1 MSNYVTN
8 QEIREQAG
16 FQCKERGESIGT
28 GDGSNTI
35 FYLDH
40 YPIVDKDYNGSVST
54 PEVTVYAN
62 GTVVAVSVVVASDG
76 KVTLVSAPATSTPVT
91 ADYDWSPIDEDTI
104 QNYADEAHAYVLSK
118 VGQVY
123 SLPLTSTPKTLKL
136 IEKRLAAGY
145 LLDKEYSVGEEKGED
160 TRGKR
165 WIKWAEDK
173 LDQIA
178 TGELELVD
186 DSGDLLEEVEDG
198 GIEGWPNEDTDDTDE
213 DEGGDDGSTFKIMDK
228 F

>member
-1 MSNYVTN
+1 MSNFVTN

-16 FQCKERGESIGT
+16 FQYKERGESIGT

-40 YPIVDKDYNGSVST
+40 YPIADRNYDGAVST

-62 GTVVAVSVVVASDG
+62 GTAVVVSAVVAADG

-91 ADYDWSPIDEDTI
+91 ADYDWSSIDEDTI
-104 QNYADEAHAYVLSK
+104 QNYADEAHAYVISK
-118 VGQVY
+118 VGVIY
-123 SLPLTSTPKTLKL
+123 SLPLTSTPKLLKL
-136 IEKRLAAGY
+136 IEKKLAAGH

-173 LDQIA
+173 LEEIA
-178 TGELELVD
+178 LGELELVD
-186 DSGDLLEEVEDG
+186 DVGDPLDQIEDE
-198 GIEGWPNEDTDDTDE
+198 GIDGWPNEDTENTDE
-213 DEGGDDGSTFKIMDK
+213 DDGGDDGSAFKIMDK